1 MAPVKETAP
10 GPSPLSDIKNLLKD
24 LHEKVDR
31 LEAKVDKVEAKAT
44 GSKDEEAKRL
54 RMILIGPPGA
64 GKGTQAPKIKE
75 KYCVCHLAT
84 GDMLRA
90 AISNKTKVG
99 MEAKKVMD
107 AGGLVS
113 DEIMVDMIK
122 DNLENNKECKNG
134 FILDGFPRTVVQA
147 EKLDAMLDAKKQS
160 LDTVVELAID
170 DNLLVS
176 RITGRLIHVPS
187 GRSYHK
193 EFAPPKV
200 PMTDDITGEPL
211 VQRSDDNAEA
221 LKKRLVAYHKQ
232 TVPVVDYY
240 KKKGLWSQVDAA
252 QDPKLVWSSLLAIFS
267 KTTGIYVEYQERQ
280 EHQERE
286 EDERIMD
293 SVFPPSPQWHQAH
306 SACLCCLSADSG
318 WLLYSLN
325 NSIHILNPFTLKY
338 QGILQRGH
346 TARINA
352 IASRPILQQI
362 GRPEPDSSNNDD
374 DDAMPEKDTTT
385 RPHDPLLS
393 VPKQAPVTVNSAG
406 SEAQQET
413 LPQSQ
418 RPLLASGGD
427 DSRVVCWDLASR
439 LPIATLTKVH
449 QKVVRAVEWSGDGRH
464 IISGDRGGLVVVWD
478 PFQGKSHKKLLPE
491 KPSISCIS
499 ASPTRPDV
507 VAIGLDGGDILLCQ
521 VNMSGITVQSRLHGH
536 TDKIQSLAWQPS
548 VLGSQ
553 EYTHVASGAADQTIR
568 VWDVD
573 KVISVKTMRMP
584 DVDNKLFPHLRSRIW
599 VPVGWTSNGQDIVS
613 CTSRGVMIRWP
624 LVPETSHYS
633 KISRGKVHNRN
644 VFQIMMW
651 PLGSFAFT
659 FSMDR
664 KIIAWDIDSNE
675 GIAQIDCTG
684 GNVYALDVCT
694 LDPGKVAM
702 GLGNEAIKI
711 WNTLSD
717 EAPYDCITIE
727 RLQSKVRTVKWHPTE
742 EGTLCFGLEN
752 GKIGKI
758 ERVFSPAGA
767 DLQNPNQNKRKR
779 KGNQGQQTSQ
789 GKQQLQTQTIFQSY
803 HEKALVSMTW
813 CSPKVFEAPVPEL
826 FDLSLRD
833 STYCIIS
840 CGSDGK
846 ILVTD
851 SSKPANKSLDLEVVL
866 QRQNADWYQSYRVIR
881 GVESV
886 ERRDVAVHPNED
898 LMAIG
903 NADGSVEVFEL
914 RYFKLVYVYQGHKAR
929 VNRVKW
935 NWSGISSKE
944 TTSDSETGSY
954 LLASGS
960 DDGAVAVHKL
970 NQFSAPAMEARRR
983 KERQQPATEIQSDT
997 PDAQNSD
1004 GSAALTVSADTSMVV
1019 PIMQAFAF
1027 FKYHTR
1033 GISDIA
1039 WSPHGCSGDT
1049 SSADSQ
1055 RLVTA
1060 SYDGKAIVYQISMN
1074 HVANGSDSSVVN
1086 PSTGDITTPV
1096 RSSLRPHRPIACFDQ
1111 HEQQVLSV
1119 HWSLSEVDVI
1129 YSGGNDWRACGWDW
1143 KAHITTATQLEELK
1157 RSGTNTSQPNDA
1169 KKAAPTKS
1177 QATAALGAIAG
1188 PSMAGEPSTT
1198 ADNLNQVI
1206 AVAMA
1211 DAGTE
1216 GAHQPT
1222 ATSKRKTEEGSAQPS
1237 SGQTKRARPTH
1248 ADSHSQ
1254 PSKSATTTVVAKR
1267 VNLFPMST
1275 AAFQV
1280 QSKQRVHLEIIR
1292 LARNLYCRRTRQGGI
1307 LTNEAEHKAAKRR
1320 WIAMRL
1326 FFESDGEREGQEL
1339 SRILQCDT
1347 DEMNLTDDNDDGEE
1361 DKDQHC
1367 EKLGASDRDMVL
1379 ESADRPDSPGQAT
1392 SERTNPLK
1400 SPGDNGI
1407 DKPMA
1412 AAGASAGDSGPSESW
1427 HKEDS
1432 TSSIGD
1438 LVFYG
1443 SRESIKALAEM
1454 EAQEMSGL
1462 GPGSSQANN
1471 IFTVGSGMGVPAVL
1485 APGQR
1490 ESIASSS
1497 SMAQLGQIPVS
1508 YWMGDVPK
1516 MADILSSVP
1525 ASELGVQDWIGLAL
1539 SPMGGVQVWR
1549 TMMAGM
1555 ASKLESRGDV
1565 HAAALCYLG
1574 IGRVFEAV
1582 EVYLKLGMYREALM
1596 LLRIRLWDDYD
1607 EDEDESEDD
1616 GSCDD
1621 KGAARPDQTLEP
1633 AQPSHEKDVRE
1644 LHIRI
1649 LTEWGQQMERRG
1661 LYEQACKC
1669 QLTLASILRFKQRLR
1684 NKDTLDNSGNL
1695 AQALQT
1701 ASSVG
1706 LQTLAR
1712 RGDSATLRTVAG
1724 LAILL
1729 NDPSQQQRIHQYQM
1743 AVAQKREA
1751 DRSRKR

>member
-1 MAPVKETAP
+1 
-10 GPSPLSDIKNLLKD
+10 
-24 LHEKVDR
+24 
-31 LEAKVDKVEAKAT
+31 
-44 GSKDEEAKRL
+44 
-54 RMILIGPPGA
+54 
-64 GKGTQAPKIKE
+64 
-75 KYCVCHLAT
+75 
-84 GDMLRA
+84 
-90 AISNKTKVG
+90 
-99 MEAKKVMD
+99 
-107 AGGLVS
+107 
-113 DEIMVDMIK
+113 
-122 DNLENNKECKNG
+122 
-134 FILDGFPRTVVQA
+134 
-147 EKLDAMLDAKKQS
+147 
-160 LDTVVELAID
+160 
-170 DNLLVS
+170 
-176 RITGRLIHVPS
+176 
-187 GRSYHK
+187 
-193 EFAPPKV
+193 
-200 PMTDDITGEPL
+200 MT
-211 VQRSDDNAEA
+211 
-221 LKKRLVAYHKQ
+221 
-232 TVPVVDYY
+232 
-240 KKKGLWSQVDAA
+240 
-252 QDPKLVWSSLLAIFS
+252 
-267 KTTGIYVEYQERQ
+267 
-280 EHQERE
+280 
-286 EDERIMD
+286 

-306 SACLCCLSADSG
+306 SACLCCLSADAG

-352 IASRPILQQI
+352 LASRSILQQI
-362 GRPEPDSSNNDD
+362 TRPEPNNDD
-374 DDAMPEKDTTT
+374 DEARSNKDTI
-385 RPHDPLLS
+385 RSHDPTLYT
-393 VPKQAPVTVNSAG
+393 PEHAEVTADSA
-406 SEAQQET
+406 SFEAQQGT
-413 LPQSQ
+413 SPLTK
-418 RPLLASGGD
+418 RPLLASVGD
-427 DSRVVCWDLASR
+427 DSRVVCWDLTTR

-464 IISGDRGGLVVVWD
+464 IISGKDHHHNEVYNLSDRGGLVVVWD
-478 PFQGKSHKKLLPE
+478 PFQGKSHKKILPE

-548 VLGSQ
+548 VLGNR
-553 EYTHVASGAADQTIR
+553 EYTHLASGAADQTIR
-568 VWDVD
+568 VWDVE
-573 KVISVKTMRMP
+573 KVISIRTMRMP

-599 VPVGWTSNGQDIVS
+599 VPVGWTSQGQDIIS
-613 CTSRGVMIRWP
+613 CTSRGVMIRWS
-624 LVPETSHYS
+624 LESESSHYS
-633 KISRGKVHNRN
+633 KISRGKVHSRN

-684 GNVYALDVCT
+684 GNIYALDVSA

-711 WNTLSD
+711 WDTLSD

-727 RLQSKVRTVKWHPTE
+727 RLQSKVRTIKWHPTE

-758 ERVFSPAGA
+758 ERVFSPAGT
-767 DLQNPNQNKRKR
+767 DTSQNPNQGKRRR
-779 KGNQGQQTSQ
+779 KGNHQQTPQ
-789 GKQQLQTQTIFQSY
+789 GKLQQQTQTIFQSY
-803 HEKALVSMTW
+803 HEKALVSMAW

-833 STYCIIS
+833 STYCVIS

-851 SSKPANKSLDLEVVL
+851 TSKPTNKSLDLEVVL
-866 QRQNADWYQSYRVIR
+866 QRQNADWYQSYKVIR
-881 GVESV
+881 GVEAV

-914 RYFKLVYVYQGHKAR
+914 RYFKLVYVYQGHRAR

-935 NWSGISSKE
+935 NWSS
-944 TTSDSETGSY
+944 TTAEEVTMDFETGSY
-954 LLASGS
+954 LLASGA

-970 NQFSAPAMEARRR
+970 DQFSAPAMEQRRR
-983 KERQQPATEIQSDT
+983 KERQQPVTETRSDT
-997 PDAQNSD
+997 PDAENSE
-1004 GSAALTVSADTSMVV
+1004 GSSALVATADANMVV

-1039 WSPHGCSGDT
+1039 WSPHG
-1049 SSADSQ
+1049 SSSDSASACAQ

-1060 SYDGKAIVYQISMN
+1060 SYDGKAIVYQVQMGDVVKGN
-1074 HVANGSDSSVVN
+1074 DCPVAN
-1086 PSTGDITTPV
+1086 PSTGEVTSV
-1096 RSSLRPHRPIACFDQ
+1096 RTSVRPHRPIACFDQ

-1119 HWSLSEVDVI
+1119 HWSLSEVDII

-1143 KAHITTATQLEELK
+1143 KAHVVTAAQLEEMK
-1157 RSGTNTSQPNDA
+1157 RSGTNTSQSNDS
-1169 KKAAPTKS
+1169 KKAASTKS
-1177 QATAALGAIAG
+1177 QGSASTGNISSVAPRLGTDG
-1188 PSMAGEPSTT
+1188 VAGETRTEADSLNPVT
-1198 ADNLNQVI
+1198 ATPL
-1206 AVAMA
+1206 A
-1211 DAGTE
+1211 DACAE
-1216 GAHQPT
+1216 GAHPT
-1222 ATSKRKTEEGSAQPS
+1222 VTVKRKADESSAQPS
-1237 SGQTKRARPTH
+1237 SVQTKRTRTTH
-1248 ADSHSQ
+1248 ADTHSQ
-1254 PSKSATTTVVAKR
+1254 PSKSATTTGWAKR
-1267 VNLFPMST
+1267 VNIFPMST

-1280 QSKQRVHLEIIR
+1280 QSKQKVHLEIIR

-1307 LTNEAEHKAAKRR
+1307 LTNEDEHKAAKRR
-1320 WIAMRL
+1320 WRAMRE

-1347 DEMNLTDDNDDGEE
+1347 DEMNLTDDNDDDDDD
-1361 DKDQHC
+1361 DKDEAY
-1367 EKLGASDRDMVL
+1367 EKVDAPDRSGAIKPSHSTNGPGRAAPGLTKPL
-1379 ESADRPDSPGQAT
+1379 ESSSDNENDGLSVTA
-1392 SERTNPLK
+1392 
-1400 SPGDNGI
+1400 GDNI
-1407 DKPMA
+1407 
-1412 AAGASAGDSGPSESW
+1412 GDIEPSEGW

-1432 TSSIGD
+1432 TNSIGD
-1438 LVFYG
+1438 LVFCG

-1462 GPGSSQANN
+1462 GPSPSQVNN
-1471 IFTVGSGMGVPAVL
+1471 IFTVGSGMGVPTVL

-1490 ESIASSS
+1490 ETVASCTST
-1497 SMAQLGQIPVS
+1497 AQLSQIPVS
-1508 YWMGDVPK
+1508 YWIGDVPK

-1539 SPMGGVQVWR
+1539 SPMGGVEVWK

-1555 ASKLESRGDV
+1555 ASKLEGRGDV

-1574 IGRVFEAV
+1574 IGRVFEAI

-1596 LLRIRLWDDYD
+1596 LHRIRLWDDYD
-1607 EDEDESEDD
+1607 EDDDDSEDD
-1616 GSCDD
+1616 GSRDD
-1621 KGAARPDQTLEP
+1621 TGDVGSDRTPNPT
-1633 AQPSHEKDVRE
+1633 QPSQEKDAKD

-1684 NKDTLDNSGNL
+1684 NREAPASASKA

-1701 ASSVG
+1701 AASVG

-1712 RGDSATLRTVAG
+1712 RGDSTTLRTVAG

-1729 NDPSQQQRIHQYQM
+1729 DDPSQQQRIQQYQT
-1743 AVAQKREA
+1743 AIAQKREA
-1751 DRSRKR
+1751 DRSRKRLHHD

>member
-1 MAPVKETAP
+1 
-10 GPSPLSDIKNLLKD
+10 
-24 LHEKVDR
+24 
-31 LEAKVDKVEAKAT
+31 
-44 GSKDEEAKRL
+44 
-54 RMILIGPPGA
+54 
-64 GKGTQAPKIKE
+64 
-75 KYCVCHLAT
+75 
-84 GDMLRA
+84 
-90 AISNKTKVG
+90 
-99 MEAKKVMD
+99 ME
-107 AGGLVS
+107 
-113 DEIMVDMIK
+113 
-122 DNLENNKECKNG
+122 
-134 FILDGFPRTVVQA
+134 
-147 EKLDAMLDAKKQS
+147 
-160 LDTVVELAID
+160 
-170 DNLLVS
+170 
-176 RITGRLIHVPS
+176 
-187 GRSYHK
+187 
-193 EFAPPKV
+193 
-200 PMTDDITGEPL
+200 
-211 VQRSDDNAEA
+211 
-221 LKKRLVAYHKQ
+221 
-232 TVPVVDYY
+232 
-240 KKKGLWSQVDAA
+240 
-252 QDPKLVWSSLLAIFS
+252 
-267 KTTGIYVEYQERQ
+267 
-280 EHQERE
+280 
-286 EDERIMD
+286 

-306 SACLCCLSADSG
+306 SACLCCLSADAG

-352 IASRPILQQI
+352 LASRPILQQI
-362 GRPEPDSSNNDD
+362 NLPEPKVDD
-374 DDAMPEKDTTT
+374 DDHDEAKSDKEKDT
-385 RPHDPLLS
+385 RLQDPLLLTPEHAVVAVDS
-393 VPKQAPVTVNSAG
+393 TA
-406 SEAQQET
+406 SEVQQET
-413 LPQSQ
+413 SPHS
-418 RPLLASGGD
+418 
-427 DSRVVCWDLASR
+427 
-439 LPIATLTKVH
+439 
-449 QKVVRAVEWSGDGRH
+449 
-464 IISGDRGGLVVVWD
+464 DRGGLMVVWD

-499 ASPTRPDV
+499 TSPTRPDV

-548 VLGSQ
+548 ELGNQ

-568 VWDVD
+568 VWDVE
-573 KVISVKTMRMP
+573 KVITIKTMRMP
-584 DVDNKLFPHLRSRIW
+584 DVDSKLFPHLRSRIW
-599 VPVGWTSNGQDIVS
+599 VPVGWTSKGQDIVS
-613 CTSRGVMIRWP
+613 CTSRGVMIRWS
-624 LVPETSHYS
+624 LEPESSNYS

-664 KIIAWDIDSNE
+664 KIIAWDIDGNE

-684 GNVYALDVCT
+684 GNVYSLDVST

-711 WNTLSD
+711 WSTLSD

-767 DLQNPNQNKRKR
+767 DHLQNPNQGKRRR
-779 KGNQGQQTSQ
+779 KGNQGQQTPQ
-789 GKQQLQTQTIFQSY
+789 GKHQQQTQTIFQSY

-851 SSKPANKSLDLEVVL
+851 TSRPTSKSLDLEAVL
-866 QRQNADWYQSYRVIR
+866 HRQNADWYQSYKVIR

-914 RYFKLVYVYQGHKAR
+914 RYFKLVYVYQGHKTR

-935 NWSGISSKE
+935 NWSGTPTEE

-970 NQFSAPAMEARRR
+970 DQFSAPAMEERRR
-983 KERQQPATEIQSDT
+983 KERQQPVTKTQPDT
-997 PDAQNSD
+997 PDGENSE
-1004 GSAALTVSADTSMVV
+1004 GSAALTVSADASMVV

-1039 WSPHGCSGDT
+1039 WSPHGSSGD
-1049 SSADSQ
+1049 SAQ

-1060 SYDGKAIVYQISMN
+1060 SYDGKAIVYQIQMGD
-1074 HVANGSDSSVVN
+1074 VANGNDCSATN
-1086 PSTGDITTPV
+1086 LSTGDVVIPL
-1096 RSSLRPHRPIACFDQ
+1096 RNSLRPHQPIACFDQ

-1119 HWSLSEVDVI
+1119 HWSLSEIDII
-1129 YSGGNDWRACGWDW
+1129 YSGGNDWRACSWDW
-1143 KAHITTATQLEELK
+1143 KTHAITAAQLGELK
-1157 RSGTNTSQPNDA
+1157 RSGTNAQQPKDA
-1169 KKAAPTKS
+1169 KKTASTKPPTNAVTGNIPS
-1177 QATAALGAIAG
+1177 VASRRATDGG
-1188 PSMAGEPSTT
+1188 VAGETSTG
-1198 ADNLNQVI
+1198 ADSLDHDI
-1206 AVAMA
+1206 ATPLA
-1211 DAGTE
+1211 DACVE

-1222 ATSKRKTEEGSAQPS
+1222 ATIKRRAEEGPSHPNSVQSKRTR
-1237 SGQTKRARPTH
+1237 TTH
-1248 ADSHSQ
+1248 TDTHSQ
-1254 PSKSATTTVVAKR
+1254 PSKSATTTVTAKR

-1280 QSKQRVHLEIIR
+1280 QSKQKVHLEIIR

-1307 LTNEAEHKAAKRR
+1307 LTNEEEHKAAKRR
-1320 WIAMRL
+1320 WLAMRQ

-1347 DEMNLTDDNDDGEE
+1347 DEMNLTDDNDDDEE
-1361 DKDQHC
+1361 DKD
-1367 EKLGASDRDMVL
+1367 EAFETMGASDRDMTT
-1379 ESADRPDSPGQAT
+1379 EPADSRNGPGQAAPEPT
-1392 SERTNPLK
+1392 KQLESSSDNEHDGAIVTA
-1400 SPGDNGI
+1400 GDN
-1407 DKPMA
+1407 
-1412 AAGASAGDSGPSESW
+1412 AGDIDPSDGW

-1462 GPGSSQANN
+1462 GTSLSQANN
-1471 IFTVGSGMGVPAVL
+1471 IFTVGSGMGVPSVL
-1485 APGQR
+1485 ASAQR
-1490 ESIASSS
+1490 ESVAPST
-1497 SMAQLGQIPVS
+1497 AQLSQIPVS

-1539 SPMGGVQVWR
+1539 SPMGGVEVWR

-1596 LLRIRLWDDYD
+1596 LLRIRLWGDYD
-1607 EDEDESEDD
+1607 EEDD
-1616 GSCDD
+1616 DSEEDD
-1621 KGAARPDQTLEP
+1621 DLNDMDDVRPDQNPKPVLPTQEMD
-1633 AQPSHEKDVRE
+1633 ARD

-1684 NKDTLDNSGNL
+1684 NKDAL
-1695 AQALQT
+1695 ANASKATQALQT

-1729 NDPSQQQRIHQYQM
+1729 DDPSQQQRIHQYQI
-1743 AVAQKREA
+1743 AVTQKREA
-1751 DRSRKR
+1751 DRSRKRLHQE